1 MEFSGSSYPQP
12 TPQQNDPLGTIGKLN
27 TIQQQGLSID
37 KQKLENFNQ
46 KYDIVERGLG
56 NLVNQPDLDGDH
68 FIKTYQ
74 NFVKAGVM
82 TPEQAAQ
89 EMSSVPTRNGSKSEQ
104 DYKKRLY
111 KLAETHLLNAQEKK
125 AAIDHYTGQNTTVNN
140 GNQVI
145 PGVQGQL
152 RATGNGMTPGGFQQT
167 APSIPTQMPPGTAGF
182 DTQGNPTFQG
192 PATTAPQ
199 YIPPPSKGGVSSLP
213 IAPANN
219 SPVNAANNQGGAAIA
234 PGPPVQFEEGRKNYN
249 EDVAHATQKLTQAQP
264 AIQAVKLMDPEVIKG
279 LTGTGPLAKKATDIL
294 SALKGVGLIDTSIND
309 PVAQRQE
316 LVKKLARYLS
326 DNPAGQRSD
335 EAQKLVQ
342 KANADPDYHLLP
354 ALVNLTRDNVASDRV
369 EAARAMAFATDENGK
384 RIKNPDFSGYQFH
397 RAEFPNK
404 IDQRAFKLDMM
415 SSNERKEL
423 QDKIKKESKEN
434 QTKFAESYAI
444 AKKLNMY

>member
-1 MEFSGSSYPQP
+1 MEFGGSSYPQSA
-12 TPQQNDPLGTIGKLN
+12 PQQNDPLGTISKLN

-104 DYKKRLY
+104 DYKERLR

-125 AAIDHYTGQNTTVNN
+125 AAIDHYTGQNASVDTGQNIIS
-140 GNQVI
+140 GR
-145 PGVQGQL
+145 QGAI
-152 RATGNGMTPGGFQQT
+152 RATGQGMAPSPFQQGSYTPRQLPVSTPGVDQNNNPAFNPGGN
-167 APSIPTQMPPGTAGF
+167 APVTVQSGGSLPVAQPAQPKSPFAATAGP
-182 DTQGNPTFQG
+182 TGAAAQGNTFR
-192 PATTAPQ
+192 
-199 YIPPPSKGGVSSLP
+199 
-213 IAPANN
+213 
-219 SPVNAANNQGGAAIA
+219 

-415 SSNERKEL
+415 SSDERKEL